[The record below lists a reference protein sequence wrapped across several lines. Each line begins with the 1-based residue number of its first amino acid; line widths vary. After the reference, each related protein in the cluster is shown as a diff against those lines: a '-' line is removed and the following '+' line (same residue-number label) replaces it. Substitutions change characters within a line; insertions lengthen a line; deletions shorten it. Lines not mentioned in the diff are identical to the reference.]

1 MPIQMKH
8 HCAPDSE
15 LSPLRPAYGGHSSAV
30 ACRKHVTKCVL
41 FDIADDRASNDNL
54 SDSPFDNVMKHS
66 EEQEDDHTEENDK
79 DQNDENQVEQRQG
92 TVSDHELME
101 VSNVLRAFQREE
113 HENEYDARPHQR
125 ENVEDEESQ
134 EIKREQGVQQDGSQ
148 DEDVQAEQSEVKKKR
163 QEKLTA
169 AQLSEMMAVIMSI
182 SAKMDNISENPD

>member
-1 MPIQMKH
+1 
-8 HCAPDSE
+8 
-15 LSPLRPAYGGHSSAV
+15 
-30 ACRKHVTKCVL
+30 
-41 FDIADDRASNDNL
+41 
-54 SDSPFDNVMKHS
+54 MKHS